1 MERRKGWLRCLSG
14 AAAIAAMA
22 GLLVVFAS
30 PSDVW
35 GADAGSK
42 RVATQEK
49 EKEKEKEKE
58 HQNCRELLKRLKCGT
73 PYAAPQCPHVIHEC
87 RGHD

>member
-1 MERRKGWLRCLSG
+1 MERRKGWLRCVSG

-35 GADAGSK
+35 GADAK
-42 RVATQEK
+42 QAATKAK
-49 EKEKEKEKE
+49 ESERERE
-58 HQNCRELLKRLKCGT
+58 HQRNCAELLKRYKCGT
-73 PYAAPQCPHVIHEC
+73 PYAAHQCRELIREC
-87 RGHD
+87 RGGHD